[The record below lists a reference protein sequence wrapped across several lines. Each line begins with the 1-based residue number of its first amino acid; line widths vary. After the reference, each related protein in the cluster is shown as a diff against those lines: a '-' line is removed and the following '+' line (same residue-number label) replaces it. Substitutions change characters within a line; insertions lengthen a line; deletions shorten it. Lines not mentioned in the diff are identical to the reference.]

1 MSIPSTPYQ
10 PYASVH
16 RILQG
21 PGDARPTAQQILE
34 DCNAI
39 SGLANKSIL
48 ITGASSGIGIATAT
62 ALYNTGAQLYLTAR
76 DVPKMEQVID
86 DIVAPG
92 NSSYAP
98 ASHPRP
104 RPVEMHLD
112 SFASVR
118 KAADTVRSHTYTL
131 NIVIC
136 NAGVMFVPHK
146 PTEDGFESHLGINH
160 LAHFLLFQELK
171 ELLVQGARDSGSLS
185 RVICVSSSGH
195 RFSGINFDDMN
206 FNRAEYDSVAAY
218 GQSKTAN
225 IYMAN
230 TLSRLHARD
239 GIVGLSLHPGVIM
252 ETDIRRYMSEEAV
265 SRLHSQTDHRQVKS
279 AEQGVATAVRAVVSP
294 YFEDV
299 SRGGRYLSDVGECS
313 PMDPNIKHAVGVSGY
328 APHAYNETS
337 ADRLWEWS
345 CKAVGVPARPT

>member
-16 RILQG
+16 KNPQG
-21 PGDARPTAQQILE
+21 PRDARPTAHQILE

-39 SGLANKSIL
+39 SSLANKSIL
-48 ITGASSGIGIATAT
+48 ITGASSGIGIATAK
-62 ALYNTGAQLYLTAR
+62 ALYKTGAQLYLTAR
-76 DVPKMEQVID
+76 DVSKLEQVID
-86 DIVAPG
+86 GIVVPG
-92 NSSYAP
+92 NSSHP
-98 ASHPRP
+98 QPRP
-104 RPVEMHLD
+104 IEMHLD
-112 SFASVR
+112 SFSSVR
-118 KAADTVRSHTYTL
+118 KACGILRSHARTL
-131 NIVIC
+131 NIIIC
-136 NAGVMFVPHK
+136 NAGVMFVPYR

-171 ELLVQGARDSGSLS
+171 ELLAQGAIDSGSLS

-195 RFSGINFDDMN
+195 RFSGVNFDDINFD
-206 FNRAEYDSVAAY
+206 RVEYDSVAAY

-225 IYMAN
+225 IHMAN
-230 TLSRLHARD
+230 ALSRLHARD

-265 SRLHSQTDHRQVKS
+265 SKLHSQTDHRQVKS
-279 AEQGVATAVRAVVSP
+279 AEQGVATAVWAAVSP

-313 PMDPNIKHAVGVSGY
+313 PMDANIKHAVGVSGY
-328 APHAYNETS
+328 APHAYDEVK

-345 CKAVGVPARPT
+345 CEAVGVPARPS